1 MADDWGASVDEQE
14 QGLTETVS
22 TVKLQW
28 LRHQAQCCPHVQY
41 SKTFVKWPLSKR
53 PQICFQDQLSLN
65 AGQKYC
71 RMLPL

>member
-41 SKTFVKWPLSKR
+41 FLLLLSGDKNFTCPLVITSE
-53 PQICFQDQLSLN
+53 I
-65 AGQKYC
+65 
-71 RMLPL
+71 